1 MFKKVNQL
9 VLSGIFIALGIVFP
23 MIFHLFGGA
32 GPIFLPMHIPVLL
45 GGFFL
50 TPLYAML
57 VGAITPF
64 LSSLLTG
71 MPPAFPMMPIMM
83 LELSVYGLG
92 ISVICKKISRNPWLA
107 LVPTMILGRLAAG
120 LMVFILSSF
129 FAAKL
134 PSPYVFMT
142 GAVVRG
148 IPGIII
154 QLIFIPIIVLAIEKS
169 NVFYK
174 GDENRAI
181 R

>member
-50 TPLYAML
+50 
-57 VGAITPF
+57 TPF

-120 LMVFILSSF
+120 LMVFILTSF

-169 NVFYK
+169 NGFYK